1 VEVELMIDRA
11 DEVGKMSLAEAARQA
26 GVDRQTVRRRLD
38 AAGVVLEDYRTK
50 GAKVM
55 LPVRVLIDA
64 GIPVGRPA
72 PPPVEPVAD
81 LLADLAAARE
91 RAAVA
96 EARLAALEQVIE
108 AKQQTIDAQDMALRM
123 LGPGT
128 PPPRRRWL
136 GR

>member
-1 VEVELMIDRA
+1 MERA
-11 DEVGKMSLAEAARQA
+11 AETARLSLAEAARQA

-38 AAGVVLEDYRTK
+38 AAGIKLEPYRTK
-50 GAKVM
+50 GGKVM
-55 LPVRVLIDA
+55 LPVRVLIEA
-64 GIPVGRPA
+64 GVPVGRPA
-72 PPPVEPVAD
+72 PPPVEPAAD

-96 EARLAALEQVIE
+96 EARLAALEQVIA
-108 AKQQTIDAQDMALRM
+108 AKQQTIDAQAQALLM
-123 LGPGT
+123 LGPGE